1 MDTPSNIDC
10 QRWPWELMQNAKDS
24 ISGSDRDK
32 IDIIL
37 EIQDDYVIFQHNGN
51 PFNGDSYLALLY
63 KYSDGKKDNSE
74 STGRFGTGF
83 LTTHSL
89 SKVVNIEGPI
99 YDQKGNICGF
109 EVTMYRDGKNDKELI
124 EGMNKME
131 KEKKFWNDKKP
142 KWTKFKYIL
151 KTERNKESSILGLN
165 NFKTNIILTMIFNQK
180 FNNIELKEKNKCLIF
195 RKYNEE
201 KYGNVEIK
209 VYNINDNVS
218 NQIKIKYFLY
228 SKINEKSKELTEH
241 FDKERYLTLDCAIEI
256 DPIKKKIICNENSPC
271 LFCSLPLVGSESHIL
286 PFILNSNDFEP
297 STERQEILLDGA
309 EFKKDE
315 KNNVEVLSDVGINRY
330 ILKRSYELFE
340 RITKF
345 FSDNKYGNLYL
356 LSRGLKNIPKVKKYF
371 NEKWYEENYMKEM
384 KNILYKY
391 PIIYDT
397 DNNLLFIKNTYFPI
411 YDNYN
416 PDFTKIYYE
425 LVKQLYIYLPRYE
438 ESIEWSKFLWGKD
451 LENNIIDINL
461 LIDKYNNSNPNFKYI
476 NTFIKFIFD
485 NYKSLLKS
493 KQILINQENEFIFY
507 NEEKFY
513 QSINIPEDMI
523 NCIEELGIVW
533 RKNHLNDKINSIEL
547 PIKHDYDYAKNQIKK
562 IIDNDLTKSY
572 NLVRFIL
579 KDNFKRESM
588 YYFSKLFFN
597 DIIKEKIIVQN
608 LIEEIWEI
616 SDKYLIN
623 EIISKVEEWTNLSK
637 ILISLE
643 DYNKLLNF
651 LYIYNDNI
659 FNNKKLLPNIND
671 DFCKLDELFYE
682 NMANQE
688 IKNVVLSYID
698 KNLNNRLLNHKI
710 KIDNLKIRHFNNDDL
725 IELINNF
732 FKTSKN
738 DSQKFYI
745 SSTILNFL
753 PDVESTNINDNNNKI
768 YKKYKDIRIIYS
780 IITNNKL
787 KDEKLKTKHDL
798 IWTNVENFIME
809 EIQKMLNDLN
819 IAVTYIKDYKGNII
833 EKLKEIKIKN
843 IHTNIIINLD
853 KYIYIQLLNKY
864 QIYFN
869 FKKYRLLPNYYGKFL
884 YFQELED
891 YSDIPKDILNTIKTT
906 FQNDLKE

>member
-1 MDTPSNIDC
+1 
-10 QRWPWELMQNAKDS
+10 
-24 ISGSDRDK
+24 
-32 IDIIL
+32 
-37 EIQDDYVIFQHNGN
+37 
-51 PFNGDSYLALLY
+51 
-63 KYSDGKKDNSE
+63 
-74 STGRFGTGF
+74 
-83 LTTHSL
+83 
-89 SKVVNIEGPI
+89 
-99 YDQKGNICGF
+99 
-109 EVTMYRDGKNDKELI
+109 
-124 EGMNKME
+124 
-131 KEKKFWNDKKP
+131 
-142 KWTKFKYIL
+142 
-151 KTERNKESSILGLN
+151 
-165 NFKTNIILTMIFNQK
+165 
-180 FNNIELKEKNKCLIF
+180 
-195 RKYNEE
+195 
-201 KYGNVEIK
+201 
-209 VYNINDNVS
+209 
-218 NQIKIKYFLY
+218 
-228 SKINEKSKELTEH
+228 
-241 FDKERYLTLDCAIEI
+241 
-256 DPIKKKIICNENSPC
+256 
-271 LFCSLPLVGSESHIL
+271 
-286 PFILNSNDFEP
+286 
-297 STERQEILLDGA
+297 
-309 EFKKDE
+309 
-315 KNNVEVLSDVGINRY
+315 
-330 ILKRSYELFE
+330 
-340 RITKF
+340 
-345 FSDNKYGNLYL
+345 
-356 LSRGLKNIPKVKKYF
+356 
-371 NEKWYEENYMKEM
+371 MKEM

-451 LENNIIDINL
+451 LENNRIDINL

-608 LIEEIWEI
+608 LIEEIWES

-753 PDVESTNINDNNNKI
+753 PDVESTNIMI
-768 YKKYKDIRIIYS
+768 IIIKY
-780 IITNNKL
+780 
-787 KDEKLKTKHDL
+787 
-798 IWTNVENFIME
+798 
-809 EIQKMLNDLN
+809 
-819 IAVTYIKDYKGNII
+819 
-833 EKLKEIKIKN
+833 IKN
-843 IHTNIIINLD
+843 IRIS
-853 KYIYIQLLNKY
+853 
-864 QIYFN
+864 
-869 FKKYRLLPNYYGKFL
+869 
-884 YFQELED
+884 E
-891 YSDIPKDILNTIKTT
+891 
-906 FQNDLKE
+906 

>member
-1 MDTPSNIDC
+1 M
-10 QRWPWELMQNAKDS
+10 
-24 ISGSDRDK
+24 
-32 IDIIL
+32 
-37 EIQDDYVIFQHNGN
+37 
-51 PFNGDSYLALLY
+51 
-63 KYSDGKKDNSE
+63 
-74 STGRFGTGF
+74 
-83 LTTHSL
+83 
-89 SKVVNIEGPI
+89 
-99 YDQKGNICGF
+99 
-109 EVTMYRDGKNDKELI
+109 
-124 EGMNKME
+124 
-131 KEKKFWNDKKP
+131 
-142 KWTKFKYIL
+142 
-151 KTERNKESSILGLN
+151 
-165 NFKTNIILTMIFNQK
+165 
-180 FNNIELKEKNKCLIF
+180 
-195 RKYNEE
+195 
-201 KYGNVEIK
+201 
-209 VYNINDNVS
+209 
-218 NQIKIKYFLY
+218 
-228 SKINEKSKELTEH
+228 
-241 FDKERYLTLDCAIEI
+241 
-256 DPIKKKIICNENSPC
+256 
-271 LFCSLPLVGSESHIL
+271 PLVGSESHIL

-345 FSDNKYGNLYL
+345 FSDNKYGNLHL

-391 PIIYDT
+391 PIIYDS

-651 LYIYNDNI
+651 LYI
-659 FNNKKLLPNIND
+659 
-671 DFCKLDELFYE
+671 
-682 NMANQE
+682 
-688 IKNVVLSYID
+688 
-698 KNLNNRLLNHKI
+698 
-710 KIDNLKIRHFNNDDL
+710 
-725 IELINNF
+725 
-732 FKTSKN
+732 
-738 DSQKFYI
+738 
-745 SSTILNFL
+745 
-753 PDVESTNINDNNNKI
+753 
-768 YKKYKDIRIIYS
+768 
-780 IITNNKL
+780 
-787 KDEKLKTKHDL
+787 
-798 IWTNVENFIME
+798 
-809 EIQKMLNDLN
+809 
-819 IAVTYIKDYKGNII
+819 
-833 EKLKEIKIKN
+833 
-843 IHTNIIINLD
+843 
-853 KYIYIQLLNKY
+853 
-864 QIYFN
+864 
-869 FKKYRLLPNYYGKFL
+869 
-884 YFQELED
+884 
-891 YSDIPKDILNTIKTT
+891 
-906 FQNDLKE
+906 